1 MREPRY
7 WDSFRKQKSVM
18 KAFAMTESNYID
30 TIQGISSIKN
40 FGKEESVTAMNNS
53 IYLNYQ
59 NQVYSLGILGA
70 VMGLTSNFLG
80 VIYLSV
86 LISTASLM
94 VLSDSLMLGEMVALI
109 AFFGMIIPS
118 VNKLAMSNVQI
129 QEAKIAFERMF
140 EFGFA

>member
-1 MREPRY
+1 
-7 WDSFRKQKSVM
+7 
-18 KAFAMTESNYID
+18 MTESNYID

-94 VLSDSLMLGEMVALI
+94 VLSESLMLGEMV
-109 AFFGMIIPS
+109 P
-118 VNKLAMSNVQI
+118 
-129 QEAKIAFERMF
+129 
-140 EFGFA
+140 